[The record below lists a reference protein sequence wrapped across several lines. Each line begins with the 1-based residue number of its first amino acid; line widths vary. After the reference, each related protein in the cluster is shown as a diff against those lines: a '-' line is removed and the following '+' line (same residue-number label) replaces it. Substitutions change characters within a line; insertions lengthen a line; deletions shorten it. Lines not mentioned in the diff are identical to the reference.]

1 MKRGPV
7 IAASQSLRLI
17 IQSVWRNVNKSELS
31 LSLSICSFLSSSFV
45 RRGEDYALRR
55 TFGTQSITRALAL
68 PKFAEEKYLADRD
81 PCGRGRAHVGE
92 ETERG
97 IADSIWQKVTLSLAL
112 SLDISPRDLSL
123 SHQED
128 VSAGDGYPSEPRGH
142 RVLRPGHCPSV
153 LLPAGSRPTTIRA
166 IATKFL
172 RPSFPPGSPLSLSVS
187 LSLALSLFLN
197 SEDILLL

>member
-92 ETERG
+92 ETDCGFYLAKSDTFIGFVSGYTPSRPLPFSPRRRLGRG
-97 IADSIWQKVTLSLAL
+97 RLPKRASRPPSPKARSLSVRPLTRWFSPDNDSGNCDKVSSPFLSSWLSSLAL
-112 SLDISPRDLSL
+112 GLSF
-123 SHQED
+123 
-128 VSAGDGYPSEPRGH
+128 
-142 RVLRPGHCPSV
+142 
-153 LLPAGSRPTTIRA
+153 SRP
-166 IATKFL
+166 L
-172 RPSFPPGSPLSLSVS
+172 PLSQL
-187 LSLALSLFLN
+187 
-197 SEDILLL
+197 